1 MAATNS
7 VYASAPTVFMQPNPS
22 DQYFASSHYIDQNG
36 HPTHP
41 SDPSSSTQFNN
52 SGNSIPAT
60 PLAETPGSLAGTK
73 RSRGDRHDGEDE
85 DVHLDTHES
94 SNAGKVFELGHMKRP
109 SVTSRKSQRVLSD
122 AASPDHLAQLVLPA
136 QIRDVT
142 TEALIDKA
150 THVLGV
156 SWTRMD
162 SSEARQINQAAYSK
176 WIQNHYSSLK
186 DVAIW
191 FEYGSEEIPAYLV
204 KAHNVYNGQQEFYIF
219 SNDLVEARLVTR
231 EPDDLIPRLSM
242 MPALHLAAPGGQ
254 IHAKLDSVS
263 TSQEP
268 VTAEPFNVSRVEES
282 SSFCAAHAMEMD

>member
-1 MAATNS
+1 MAAANG

-22 DQYFASSHYIDQNG
+22 EQYFASSHYTDQTA
-36 HPTHP
+36 HATH
-41 SDPSSSTQFNN
+41 SWGPSSSTQLSN

-73 RSRGDRHDGEDE
+73 RSRGGEDE
-85 DVHLDTHES
+85 DAQLHSHQPEIS
-94 SNAGKVFELGHMKRP
+94 GEAFQLGHTKRP
-109 SVTSRKSQRVLSD
+109 SIASRKSQRVLADASD
-122 AASPDHLAQLVLPA
+122 SDHLAQLVLPA

-142 TEALIDKA
+142 AEPLIDKA
-150 THVLGV
+150 AHVLGV

-204 KAHNVYNGQQEFYIF
+204 KAHNAYNGQQEFYIF
-219 SNDLVEARLVTR
+219 SNDLIEARLVTR
-231 EPDDLIPRLSM
+231 EPDDLIPRLKM

-254 IHAKLDSVS
+254 IHAKLDSAS
-263 TSQEP
+263 ASQEP
-268 VTAEPFNVSRVEES
+268 ITAEPFNVSRVEEY

>member
-1 MAATNS
+1 
-7 VYASAPTVFMQPNPS
+7 
-22 DQYFASSHYIDQNG
+22 
-36 HPTHP
+36 
-41 SDPSSSTQFNN
+41 
-52 SGNSIPAT
+52 
-60 PLAETPGSLAGTK
+60 
-73 RSRGDRHDGEDE
+73 
-85 DVHLDTHES
+85 
-94 SNAGKVFELGHMKRP
+94 MKRP